1 MYICKWCD
9 TKKSDETL
17 AELVRNARKEK
28 GLSARKLANL
38 LNLSHTEINNI
49 ESGYRVKPS
58 IIVLKGLEQYLGIPF
73 TKSAKLVG
81 YSKETIKYGE
91 DEIIVSY
98 EMYDKKIKDF
108 KQEIRNA
115 ENTIELKRHIAMDTE
130 EYFKDIHDYLKNQK
144 DIDKKLLDKANSIE
158 RFLSEIQRKYESI
171 FIKKDITFCCV
182 SNESSRLFSFLWSRK
197 AK

>member
-1 MYICKWCD
+1 MLNK
-9 TKKSDETL
+9 KKSDETL

-73 TKSAKLVG
+73 SKTAKLAG

-91 DEIIVSY
+91 EGIVVSY
-98 EMYDKKIKDF
+98 EMYDKKIKEF
-108 KQEIRNA
+108 KEQVRYA
-115 ENTIELKRHIAMDTE
+115 ENIIEIKRHIAMDTE
-130 EYFKDIHDYLKNQK
+130 EYFKDIHNYLKNQK
-144 DIDKKLLDKANSIE
+144 NIDKKLLDKADSIE

-171 FIKKDITFCCV
+171 FKEK
-182 SNESSRLFSFLWSRK
+182 
-197 AK
+197 